1 MKKLTFQQLLQ
12 ARINRRQTLQL
23 GLAGLFSTML
33 PLQSLTRTVLADAVS
48 EGLLGFQSIPVSH
61 LKDDIVVPPGYQ
73 ADVFFRWGDPVSDGP
88 EFKMDA
94 SNSPADQ
101 ALQAGMHHDGMDF
114 YPLPR
119 GSNNSEHGL
128 LVMNHEYLD
137 LQLIHTD
144 GSHQDSPDTYSA
156 DKVLKEQQAHG
167 VSVIEVK
174 KIDGHWQ
181 IQRPS
186 IYGRRITATTPMH
199 ISGPAAASDWMKTTA
214 DPEGLV
220 VLGTLNNCAHG
231 KTPWGTYLACEENF
245 NGYFANAQHAEVS
258 HTQRQRWQRYHLGR
272 SYYGWQQFDTRF
284 DMAKE
289 TNEVNRFG
297 WMAEID
303 PYQPD
308 SMPIKR
314 TALGRFAHENAAFR
328 LSRDQRVVVYSG
340 DDARFEYI
348 YKYVS
353 HETWDGTQG
362 SQHGHLLDNG
372 VLYVAQLHEDGTG
385 QWLPLVWG
393 HGPLTADNGF
403 ADQADVLVHARL
415 AADALGATP
424 MDRPEWIAS
433 HPKLDSVFVSL
444 TNNVQ
449 RGSGDNVSADAAN
462 PRNHNLYGHIVR
474 IDEADPAA
482 MNFGWEVFALA
493 GSKEDGGTIDG
504 DIYACPDGM
513 LIDDRGVLWVQT
525 DIADRQLNSGDYAK
539 FGNNQML
546 AVDVS
551 TGETRRFLAGPVGCE
566 ITGAVMAP
574 DMKALWVNIQHP
586 GSVPDVLRA
595 QGVQKSPEN
604 PRAASNWPDHH
615 PQGRPRSATVLIT
628 KRDGGVIGS

>member
-12 ARINRRQTLQL
+12 ARLSRRQSLQL
-23 GLAGLFSTML
+23 GLGALMTSML
-33 PLQSLTRTVLADAVS
+33 PMPALARTALADSVS
-48 EGLLGFQSIPVSH
+48 KGLLGFQSIPVSH
-61 LKDDIVVPPGYQ
+61 LLDDIVVPPGYQ
-73 ADVFFRWGDPVSDGP
+73 AEVFFRWGDPVSDGP
-88 EFKMDA
+88 EFQMDA
-94 SNSPADQ
+94 SNSAADQ

-114 YPLPR
+114 YALPR
-119 GSNNSEHGL
+119 GSNNSDHGL

-137 LQLIHTD
+137 LQLIHND
-144 GSHQDSPDTYSA
+144 GSHLDSPDSYSA

-186 IYGRRITATTPMH
+186 TYGRRITATTPMQ
-199 ISGPAAASDWMKTTA
+199 ISGPAAGSDWIKTAA
-214 DPEGLV
+214 DPQGLK

-245 NGYFANAQHAEVS
+245 NGYFTNAEQAEVS
-258 HTQRQRWQRYHLGR
+258 SVQRLRWQRYHLGR

-289 TNEVNRFG
+289 PNEVNRFG

-328 LSRDQRVVVYSG
+328 LTRDQRVVVYSG

-353 HETWDGTQG
+353 HEAWDGTQG
-362 SQHGHLLDNG
+362 SHHGHLLDNG
-372 VLYVAQLHEDGTG
+372 VLYVAQLHEDGSG

-393 HGPLTADNGF
+393 QGPLTADNGF

-433 HPKLDSVFVSL
+433 HPELDSVFVSL

-482 MNFGWEVFALA
+482 LNFGWEVFALA
-493 GSKEDGGTIDG
+493 GGEEDGGTIDG

-546 AVDVS
+546 AVDAR
-551 TGETRRFLAGPVGCE
+551 TGETRRFLTGPVGCE

-595 QGVQKSPEN
+595 QGVEKSPQN
-604 PRAASNWPDHH
+604 PRASSNWPDHH
-615 PQGRPRSATVLIT
+615 PQGRPRSATVLVT
-628 KRDGGVIGS
+628 KHDGGVIGT